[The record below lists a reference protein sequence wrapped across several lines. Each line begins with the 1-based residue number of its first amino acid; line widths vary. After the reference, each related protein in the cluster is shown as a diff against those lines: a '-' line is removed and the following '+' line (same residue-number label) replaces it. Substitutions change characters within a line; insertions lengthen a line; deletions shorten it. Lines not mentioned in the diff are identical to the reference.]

1 MKTETK
7 LVILFMGSQE
17 KHRDS
22 IETPYFNFS
31 IQTQRPYNSEE
42 KDAEEVS
49 AEKDPKWH
57 VV

>member
-31 IQTQRPYNSEE
+31 IQTQRPYSEE
-42 KDAEEVS
+42 KEAEEVS
-49 AEKDPKWH
+49 AEKDPKWP

>member
-1 MKTETK
+1 MKAETK

-17 KHRDS
+17 NHRDS

-42 KDAEEVS
+42 KEAEEVS
-49 AEKDPKWH
+49 AEKDPKWP

>member
-7 LVILFMGSQE
+7 LVILDMGSQE

-22 IETPYFNFS
+22 IETPYFNSS
-31 IQTQRPYNSEE
+31 IQTQRPYNWEE

-49 AEKDPKWH
+49 AEKDPKWP

>member
-1 MKTETK
+1 
-7 LVILFMGSQE
+7 MGSQE

-31 IQTQRPYNSEE
+31 IQTQRNYNCEE

-49 AEKDPKWH
+49 GEKDPK
-57 VV
+57 

>member
-1 MKTETK
+1 
-7 LVILFMGSQE
+7 MGSQE

-31 IQTQRPYNSEE
+31 TQTQRPYNCEE

-49 AEKDPKWH
+49 GEKDPKCP
-57 VV
+57 VI